1 MYGVGT
7 LAKATYRVCRDGM
20 LFRVMRSRIG
30 RYVDMKPTSG
40 LVSLTSIGE
49 PHMDKTR
56 IKQGAL
62 WAFTVVQ
69 QAITWAAVRLLGMA
83 ILSVVVKT
91 WPVVAVATG
100 GLC

>member
-1 MYGVGT
+1 MN
-7 LAKATYRVCRDGM
+7 
-20 LFRVMRSRIG
+20 
-30 RYVDMKPTSG
+30 
-40 LVSLTSIGE
+40 
-49 PHMDKTR
+49 KTR
-56 IKQGAL
+56 IKQSAR
-62 WAFTVVQ
+62 WAFTVAQ

>member
-1 MYGVGT
+1 
-7 LAKATYRVCRDGM
+7 
-20 LFRVMRSRIG
+20 
-30 RYVDMKPTSG
+30 
-40 LVSLTSIGE
+40 
-49 PHMDKTR
+49 MDKTR

-69 QAITWAAVRLLGMA
+69 QAITWAAVKLLGMA
-83 ILSVVVKT
+83 ILSVVFKT

>member
-1 MYGVGT
+1 MN
-7 LAKATYRVCRDGM
+7 
-20 LFRVMRSRIG
+20 
-30 RYVDMKPTSG
+30 
-40 LVSLTSIGE
+40 
-49 PHMDKTR
+49 KTR
-56 IKQGAL
+56 IKQGAR
-62 WAFTVVQ
+62 WAFTVTQ